1 MAIIVNTNMSA
12 LKTQANLNSATNTLN
27 TSLNRMSTGLK
38 INSAADDA
46 AGMFVASNLNT
57 QIRGSKIAQSNVATG
72 INVLQTAEG
81 DFGVIEDNLL
91 RIRDLATQAA
101 NGVYDQKSLTAM
113 EDEVKARVD
122 EINRIAKSSNFNGLN
137 LLDGSIAKTDPS
149 GLRLQVGANSA
160 TETNAIYVAPEV
172 FDSAS
177 AQALGLYG
185 ANSVNN
191 FTSIEEAFEFASTA
205 AKFIAD
211 VDVALQNVTTR
222 KATIGA
228 VQNRLNSAADSLVTT
243 IENAT
248 SAKSTIMDADI
259 AEESANYTK
268 AQILQQTSATLLVQ
282 ANQPAAFTGIEP
294 DWIIKTT
301 IDILNIV
308 DKVLDK
314 FTIIGD
320 GNLPEGNFGLFFV
333 LFYLYTLAFL
343 YKINIMFIKSLIL
356 KNYRNYS
363 NLKLDFHSKKILF
376 IGKNAQGKTNLLE
389 SVYYLSCL
397 GSPRAKNDTDFI
409 KWGEN
414 TAFVS
419 AILEKPDF
427 ETELSVKI
435 NPPQKKELKVNQVK
449 KSKSSEFCSHL
460 SVVSFSVNDLLLLR
474 GVPED
479 RRSWLDLAI
488 SQIYPAYPDRI
499 SKYNKIRTQKNNY
512 LKEIKGNISANTE
525 LLDVWNSQLCVA
537 GSNII
542 YLRLKFLNEL
552 QKIAIEKHFQIAADE
567 YFSILYNSTVSGD
580 INFAA
585 EQNITIEN
593 IVQDFQKK
601 LEERKTEEI
610 IRAQALVGP
619 HRDDVSYF
627 INNII

>member
-137 LLDGSIAKTDPS
+137 LLDGSISQRDKS

-172 FDSAS
+172 FDNAS

-185 ANSVNN
+185 DKSVNK
-191 FTSIEEAFEFASTA
+191 FTSIEKAFEFASTA

-282 ANQPAAFTGIEP
+282 ANQMPALA
-294 DWIIKTT
+294 
-301 IDILNIV
+301 LN
-308 DKVLDK
+308 L
-314 FTIIGD
+314 IG
-320 GNLPEGNFGLFFV
+320 
-333 LFYLYTLAFL
+333 
-343 YKINIMFIKSLIL
+343 
-356 KNYRNYS
+356 
-363 NLKLDFHSKKILF
+363 
-376 IGKNAQGKTNLLE
+376 
-389 SVYYLSCL
+389 
-397 GSPRAKNDTDFI
+397 
-409 KWGEN
+409 
-414 TAFVS
+414 
-419 AILEKPDF
+419 
-427 ETELSVKI
+427 
-435 NPPQKKELKVNQVK
+435 
-449 KSKSSEFCSHL
+449 
-460 SVVSFSVNDLLLLR
+460 
-474 GVPED
+474 
-479 RRSWLDLAI
+479 
-488 SQIYPAYPDRI
+488 
-499 SKYNKIRTQKNNY
+499 
-512 LKEIKGNISANTE
+512 
-525 LLDVWNSQLCVA
+525 
-537 GSNII
+537 
-542 YLRLKFLNEL
+542 
-552 QKIAIEKHFQIAADE
+552 
-567 YFSILYNSTVSGD
+567 
-580 INFAA
+580 
-585 EQNITIEN
+585 
-593 IVQDFQKK
+593 
-601 LEERKTEEI
+601 
-610 IRAQALVGP
+610 
-619 HRDDVSYF
+619 
-627 INNII
+627 

>member
-12 LKTQANLNSATNTLN
+12 LKTQANLNNATNSLN
-27 TSLNRMSTGLK
+27 TALNRMSTGLK

-57 QIRGSKIAQSNVATG
+57 QIRGSKVAQSNVATG

-101 NGVYDQKSLTAM
+101 NGVYDEKSLTAM

-149 GLRLQVGANSA
+149 GLRLQVGANA
-160 TETNAIYVAPEV
+160 DTATNAIYVSASV

-191 FTSIEEAFEFASTA
+191 FTSIEDAFEFASTA

-282 ANQPAAFTGIEP
+282 ANQLPSLA
-294 DWIIKTT
+294 
-301 IDILNIV
+301 LN
-308 DKVLDK
+308 L
-314 FTIIGD
+314 IG
-320 GNLPEGNFGLFFV
+320 
-333 LFYLYTLAFL
+333 
-343 YKINIMFIKSLIL
+343 
-356 KNYRNYS
+356 
-363 NLKLDFHSKKILF
+363 
-376 IGKNAQGKTNLLE
+376 
-389 SVYYLSCL
+389 
-397 GSPRAKNDTDFI
+397 
-409 KWGEN
+409 
-414 TAFVS
+414 
-419 AILEKPDF
+419 
-427 ETELSVKI
+427 
-435 NPPQKKELKVNQVK
+435 
-449 KSKSSEFCSHL
+449 
-460 SVVSFSVNDLLLLR
+460 
-474 GVPED
+474 
-479 RRSWLDLAI
+479 
-488 SQIYPAYPDRI
+488 
-499 SKYNKIRTQKNNY
+499 
-512 LKEIKGNISANTE
+512 
-525 LLDVWNSQLCVA
+525 
-537 GSNII
+537 
-542 YLRLKFLNEL
+542 
-552 QKIAIEKHFQIAADE
+552 
-567 YFSILYNSTVSGD
+567 
-580 INFAA
+580 
-585 EQNITIEN
+585 
-593 IVQDFQKK
+593 
-601 LEERKTEEI
+601 
-610 IRAQALVGP
+610 
-619 HRDDVSYF
+619 
-627 INNII
+627 

>member
-12 LKTQANLNSATNTLN
+12 LKTQANLNNATNSLN
-27 TSLNRMSTGLK
+27 TALNRMSTGLK

-57 QIRGSKIAQSNVATG
+57 QIRGSKVAQSNVATG

-101 NGVYDQKSLTAM
+101 NGVYDEKSLTAM

-137 LLDGSIAKTDPS
+137 LLDGSISQRDKS

-185 ANSVNN
+185 TESVNK

-211 VDVALQNVTTR
+211 VDTALQNVTTR

-282 ANQPAAFTGIEP
+282 ANQMPALA
-294 DWIIKTT
+294 
-301 IDILNIV
+301 LN
-308 DKVLDK
+308 L
-314 FTIIGD
+314 IG
-320 GNLPEGNFGLFFV
+320 
-333 LFYLYTLAFL
+333 
-343 YKINIMFIKSLIL
+343 
-356 KNYRNYS
+356 
-363 NLKLDFHSKKILF
+363 
-376 IGKNAQGKTNLLE
+376 
-389 SVYYLSCL
+389 
-397 GSPRAKNDTDFI
+397 
-409 KWGEN
+409 
-414 TAFVS
+414 
-419 AILEKPDF
+419 
-427 ETELSVKI
+427 
-435 NPPQKKELKVNQVK
+435 
-449 KSKSSEFCSHL
+449 
-460 SVVSFSVNDLLLLR
+460 
-474 GVPED
+474 
-479 RRSWLDLAI
+479 
-488 SQIYPAYPDRI
+488 
-499 SKYNKIRTQKNNY
+499 
-512 LKEIKGNISANTE
+512 
-525 LLDVWNSQLCVA
+525 
-537 GSNII
+537 
-542 YLRLKFLNEL
+542 
-552 QKIAIEKHFQIAADE
+552 
-567 YFSILYNSTVSGD
+567 
-580 INFAA
+580 
-585 EQNITIEN
+585 
-593 IVQDFQKK
+593 
-601 LEERKTEEI
+601 
-610 IRAQALVGP
+610 
-619 HRDDVSYF
+619 
-627 INNII
+627 

>member
-12 LKTQANLNSATNTLN
+12 LKTQANLNNATNSLN
-27 TSLNRMSTGLK
+27 TALNRMSTGLK

-57 QIRGSKIAQSNVATG
+57 QIRGSKVAQSNVATG

-137 LLDGSIAKTDPS
+137 LLDGSISQRDKS

-282 ANQPAAFTGIEP
+282 ANQLPSLA
-294 DWIIKTT
+294 
-301 IDILNIV
+301 LN
-308 DKVLDK
+308 L
-314 FTIIGD
+314 IG
-320 GNLPEGNFGLFFV
+320 
-333 LFYLYTLAFL
+333 
-343 YKINIMFIKSLIL
+343 
-356 KNYRNYS
+356 
-363 NLKLDFHSKKILF
+363 
-376 IGKNAQGKTNLLE
+376 
-389 SVYYLSCL
+389 
-397 GSPRAKNDTDFI
+397 
-409 KWGEN
+409 
-414 TAFVS
+414 
-419 AILEKPDF
+419 
-427 ETELSVKI
+427 
-435 NPPQKKELKVNQVK
+435 
-449 KSKSSEFCSHL
+449 
-460 SVVSFSVNDLLLLR
+460 
-474 GVPED
+474 
-479 RRSWLDLAI
+479 
-488 SQIYPAYPDRI
+488 
-499 SKYNKIRTQKNNY
+499 
-512 LKEIKGNISANTE
+512 
-525 LLDVWNSQLCVA
+525 
-537 GSNII
+537 
-542 YLRLKFLNEL
+542 
-552 QKIAIEKHFQIAADE
+552 
-567 YFSILYNSTVSGD
+567 
-580 INFAA
+580 
-585 EQNITIEN
+585 
-593 IVQDFQKK
+593 
-601 LEERKTEEI
+601 
-610 IRAQALVGP
+610 
-619 HRDDVSYF
+619 
-627 INNII
+627 

>member
-91 RIRDLATQAA
+91 RIRDLAAQAA

-149 GLRLQVGANSA
+149 GLRLQVGANA
-160 TETNAIYVAPEV
+160 DTATNAIYVSASV

-211 VDVALQNVTTR
+211 VDTALQNVTTR

-282 ANQPAAFTGIEP
+282 ANQMPALA
-294 DWIIKTT
+294 
-301 IDILNIV
+301 LN
-308 DKVLDK
+308 L
-314 FTIIGD
+314 IG
-320 GNLPEGNFGLFFV
+320 
-333 LFYLYTLAFL
+333 
-343 YKINIMFIKSLIL
+343 
-356 KNYRNYS
+356 
-363 NLKLDFHSKKILF
+363 
-376 IGKNAQGKTNLLE
+376 
-389 SVYYLSCL
+389 
-397 GSPRAKNDTDFI
+397 
-409 KWGEN
+409 
-414 TAFVS
+414 
-419 AILEKPDF
+419 
-427 ETELSVKI
+427 
-435 NPPQKKELKVNQVK
+435 
-449 KSKSSEFCSHL
+449 
-460 SVVSFSVNDLLLLR
+460 
-474 GVPED
+474 
-479 RRSWLDLAI
+479 
-488 SQIYPAYPDRI
+488 
-499 SKYNKIRTQKNNY
+499 
-512 LKEIKGNISANTE
+512 
-525 LLDVWNSQLCVA
+525 
-537 GSNII
+537 
-542 YLRLKFLNEL
+542 
-552 QKIAIEKHFQIAADE
+552 
-567 YFSILYNSTVSGD
+567 
-580 INFAA
+580 
-585 EQNITIEN
+585 
-593 IVQDFQKK
+593 
-601 LEERKTEEI
+601 
-610 IRAQALVGP
+610 
-619 HRDDVSYF
+619 
-627 INNII
+627 

>member
-12 LKTQANLNSATNTLN
+12 LKTQANLNNATNSLN
-27 TSLNRMSTGLK
+27 TALNRMSTGLK

-57 QIRGSKIAQSNVATG
+57 QIRGSKVAQSNVATG

-101 NGVYDQKSLTAM
+101 NGVYDEKSLTAM

-149 GLRLQVGANSA
+149 GLRLQVGANA
-160 TETNAIYVAPEV
+160 DTATNAIYVSASV

-211 VDVALQNVTTR
+211 VDTALQNVTTR

-282 ANQPAAFTGIEP
+282 ANQLPSLA
-294 DWIIKTT
+294 
-301 IDILNIV
+301 LN
-308 DKVLDK
+308 L
-314 FTIIGD
+314 IG
-320 GNLPEGNFGLFFV
+320 
-333 LFYLYTLAFL
+333 
-343 YKINIMFIKSLIL
+343 
-356 KNYRNYS
+356 
-363 NLKLDFHSKKILF
+363 
-376 IGKNAQGKTNLLE
+376 
-389 SVYYLSCL
+389 
-397 GSPRAKNDTDFI
+397 
-409 KWGEN
+409 
-414 TAFVS
+414 
-419 AILEKPDF
+419 
-427 ETELSVKI
+427 
-435 NPPQKKELKVNQVK
+435 
-449 KSKSSEFCSHL
+449 
-460 SVVSFSVNDLLLLR
+460 
-474 GVPED
+474 
-479 RRSWLDLAI
+479 
-488 SQIYPAYPDRI
+488 
-499 SKYNKIRTQKNNY
+499 
-512 LKEIKGNISANTE
+512 
-525 LLDVWNSQLCVA
+525 
-537 GSNII
+537 
-542 YLRLKFLNEL
+542 
-552 QKIAIEKHFQIAADE
+552 
-567 YFSILYNSTVSGD
+567 
-580 INFAA
+580 
-585 EQNITIEN
+585 
-593 IVQDFQKK
+593 
-601 LEERKTEEI
+601 
-610 IRAQALVGP
+610 
-619 HRDDVSYF
+619 
-627 INNII
+627 

>member
-12 LKTQANLNSATNTLN
+12 LKTQANLNNATNSLN
-27 TSLNRMSTGLK
+27 TALNRMSTGLK

-57 QIRGSKIAQSNVATG
+57 QIRGSKVAQSNVATG

-101 NGVYDQKSLTAM
+101 NGVYDEKSLTAM

-137 LLDGSIAKTDPS
+137 LLDGSISQRDKS

-282 ANQPAAFTGIEP
+282 ANQLPSLA
-294 DWIIKTT
+294 
-301 IDILNIV
+301 LN
-308 DKVLDK
+308 L
-314 FTIIGD
+314 IG
-320 GNLPEGNFGLFFV
+320 
-333 LFYLYTLAFL
+333 
-343 YKINIMFIKSLIL
+343 
-356 KNYRNYS
+356 
-363 NLKLDFHSKKILF
+363 
-376 IGKNAQGKTNLLE
+376 
-389 SVYYLSCL
+389 
-397 GSPRAKNDTDFI
+397 
-409 KWGEN
+409 
-414 TAFVS
+414 
-419 AILEKPDF
+419 
-427 ETELSVKI
+427 
-435 NPPQKKELKVNQVK
+435 
-449 KSKSSEFCSHL
+449 
-460 SVVSFSVNDLLLLR
+460 
-474 GVPED
+474 
-479 RRSWLDLAI
+479 
-488 SQIYPAYPDRI
+488 
-499 SKYNKIRTQKNNY
+499 
-512 LKEIKGNISANTE
+512 
-525 LLDVWNSQLCVA
+525 
-537 GSNII
+537 
-542 YLRLKFLNEL
+542 
-552 QKIAIEKHFQIAADE
+552 
-567 YFSILYNSTVSGD
+567 
-580 INFAA
+580 
-585 EQNITIEN
+585 
-593 IVQDFQKK
+593 
-601 LEERKTEEI
+601 
-610 IRAQALVGP
+610 
-619 HRDDVSYF
+619 
-627 INNII
+627 

>member
-12 LKTQANLNSATNTLN
+12 LKTQANLNNATNSLN
-27 TSLNRMSTGLK
+27 TALNRMSTGLK

-57 QIRGSKIAQSNVATG
+57 QIRGSKVAQSNVATG

-101 NGVYDQKSLTAM
+101 NGVYDEKSLTAM

-137 LLDGSIAKTDPS
+137 LLDGSISQRDKS

-211 VDVALQNVTTR
+211 VDTALQNVTTR

-282 ANQPAAFTGIEP
+282 ANQLPSLA
-294 DWIIKTT
+294 
-301 IDILNIV
+301 LN
-308 DKVLDK
+308 L
-314 FTIIGD
+314 IG
-320 GNLPEGNFGLFFV
+320 
-333 LFYLYTLAFL
+333 
-343 YKINIMFIKSLIL
+343 
-356 KNYRNYS
+356 
-363 NLKLDFHSKKILF
+363 
-376 IGKNAQGKTNLLE
+376 
-389 SVYYLSCL
+389 
-397 GSPRAKNDTDFI
+397 
-409 KWGEN
+409 
-414 TAFVS
+414 
-419 AILEKPDF
+419 
-427 ETELSVKI
+427 
-435 NPPQKKELKVNQVK
+435 
-449 KSKSSEFCSHL
+449 
-460 SVVSFSVNDLLLLR
+460 
-474 GVPED
+474 
-479 RRSWLDLAI
+479 
-488 SQIYPAYPDRI
+488 
-499 SKYNKIRTQKNNY
+499 
-512 LKEIKGNISANTE
+512 
-525 LLDVWNSQLCVA
+525 
-537 GSNII
+537 
-542 YLRLKFLNEL
+542 
-552 QKIAIEKHFQIAADE
+552 
-567 YFSILYNSTVSGD
+567 
-580 INFAA
+580 
-585 EQNITIEN
+585 
-593 IVQDFQKK
+593 
-601 LEERKTEEI
+601 
-610 IRAQALVGP
+610 
-619 HRDDVSYF
+619 
-627 INNII
+627 